1 MIKIPRLRAARA
13 LVTRFA
19 ADRSGSVALV
29 AAIVLPVLLG
39 AAALVGEYGNALLH
53 KAENQRVADLASYAG
68 ALAYIENASEDE
80 MREAAYRIARLNGV
94 DPAGV
99 LPALVD
105 LPGASGTK
113 AVRVDIN
120 TSHPLILA
128 QVLGTGPEVG
138 AAAGALTELGTA
150 SAPPVEEEEGGTG
163 GCIVA
168 LAPGGSGITLSGGTS
183 ITAND
188 CVVSSNN
195 SLAVPCGTSIKAL
208 QVTYNGA
215 SPNVGCNGIQK
226 PDGSAGDIKKGETA
240 DPLAGNAAIATA
252 TGRIGSVSA
261 MAAPATPAAPTFA
274 TTPSGGKPIDLAY
287 NDNATKAQ
295 AIALGCTAAKSGNT
309 WTLTCPNGGTYN
321 FSSVTTGGG
330 INLNFA
336 TTGDGTST
344 YNISGAVT
352 VSGGQTWTF
361 GPGTYN
367 FGGAFTNNS
376 TATFQGGTLNFLGNF
391 THSGSATT
399 LPAGALKVGGN
410 FALTSYGTATIGSTS
425 VHVGGLMSVTGSVSA
440 SVAATSLTV
449 RQGLMTDGSAAL
461 TVPNATSVRIGAGTA
476 SCNWDAGTVSIC
488 QKGTTLTF
496 GGAASFDLTAGV
508 YLSGGVTLNMGAA
521 DGNSFRFGPASLGAA
536 IKIGG
541 GSRLLMGDATTGLF
555 QMVGNIDGGGGGS
568 CLVLA
573 AATDHDIYGNF
584 TAAGAIWLGNGTY
597 TVTGYFWMGASNGGS
612 ATCKGQTISVR
623 GDAVTI
629 IINGA
634 NVPGSGNCANQAFC
648 VGAGYSNIVLSAPS
662 TGAYTD
668 LVIVG
673 PQASSNSSGATFK
686 EGASGGKL
694 SGAFYFP
701 NGPIQM
707 TGGAG
712 ASGGA
717 TCLQLVATWIS
728 LSGGTSAASECQ
740 VGGNLGGGS
749 GGSGGSGGADPV
761 VVVRPRLIQ

>member
-1 MIKIPRLRAARA
+1 MRFSSARA
-13 LVTRFA
+13 ICALVSRFGT
-19 ADRSGSVALV
+19 DRSGSVALV
-29 AAIVLPVLLG
+29 AAIVLPALLG

-68 ALAYIENASEDE
+68 ALAYIENSSEEE
-80 MREAAYRIARLNGV
+80 MLEAARRIASLNGV
-94 DPAGV
+94 DPAAVSAV
-99 LPALVD
+99 LVGSPRTE
-105 LPGASGTK
+105 GAN
-113 AVRVDIN
+113 AVRVEIN

-138 AAAGALTELGTA
+138 AAAGAFTELGTA
-150 SAPPVEEEEGGTG
+150 STPGEEEEEAGAG

-168 LAPGGSGITLSGGTS
+168 LAAGGSGITLSGGTS

-195 SLAVPCGTSIKAL
+195 SLAVPCGTTIRAL

-215 SPNVGCNGIQK
+215 SPNVGCGGIQK

-240 DPLAGNAAIATA
+240 DPLAGNATIAA
-252 TGRIGSVSA
+252 AVGRMSSVSA
-261 MAAPATPAAPTFA
+261 LTAPAAPAAPSFA
-274 TTPSGGKPIDLAY
+274 TTPSGGKAIDFAY
-287 NDNATKAQ
+287 NDNSTKAQ

-321 FSSVTTGGG
+321 FSNVTTGGG

-336 TTGDGTST
+336 TSGSGTST
-344 YNISGAVT
+344 YNISGAVS
-352 VSGGQTWTF
+352 VAGGQTWTF

-376 TATFQGGTLNFLGNF
+376 TVTFQGGTLNFLGNF
-391 THSGSATT
+391 THSGSSTT

-410 FALTSYGTATIGSTS
+410 FGLTSYGTATINSS
-425 VHVGGLMSVTGSVSA
+425 SIHVGGLMSVTGSVSA
-440 SVAATSLTV
+440 SVAATSLTL
-449 RQGLMTDGSAAL
+449 RQGLLTDGSAAL
-461 TVPNATSVRIGAGTA
+461 SVPNATSVQVGATSA

-488 QKGTTLTF
+488 QKGTTITF
-496 GGAASFDLTAGV
+496 GASANFQLTAGV

-521 DGNSFRFGPASLGAA
+521 DGNSYRFGAASLGAA

-541 GSRLLMGDATTGLF
+541 GSKLLMGDATTGVF
-555 QMVGNIDGGGGGS
+555 QMAGNIDGGGGGS
-568 CLVLA
+568 CLVIG
-573 AATDHDIYGNF
+573 AATDHDIKGNF

-623 GDAVTI
+623 GDAVTLVI
-629 IINGA
+629 DGA
-634 NVPGSGNCANQAFC
+634 GVPTTGTCANQSFC
-648 VGAGYSNIVLSAPS
+648 VGAGYSNIILSAPS
-662 TGAYTD
+662 TGSFTD

-673 PQASSNSSGATFK
+673 PQSTSNSSGATFK
-686 EGASGGKL
+686 EGASGGKF
-694 SGAFYFP
+694 SGAFYYP

-717 TCLQLVATWIS
+717 TCMQMIATWIS
-728 LSGGTSAASECQ
+728 LSGGTSAASECR
-740 VGGNLGGGS
+740 VGGDLGGGGS
-749 GGSGGSGGADPV
+749 GTGTGGSEPV
-761 VVVRPRLIQ
+761 VVLRPRLIQ